1 MHHTHVTPRGDAM
14 QVAIGKR
21 LRRARARPPLAILL
35 LFVSLS
41 VIPISGCGGSSG
53 PSGTYGATITNAR
66 EGEGFLVNG
75 LWTVTFGKG
84 GSYTIIKGSP
94 QSSHLKLATG
104 PGSYYRGTTLA
115 ITPIPATAC
124 GPPPG
129 TGSYHL
135 QLSGDKLTFVKITDP
150 CKTRSEILTRTFTK
164 GSRSAFERQES
175 EAFLKLL
182 KERQEQRQ
190 KERREHRPPATHT
203 G

>member
-1 MHHTHVTPRGDAM
+1 MQNRLVTTEGNAIR
-14 QVAIGKR
+14 VALAGR
-21 LRRARARPPLAILL
+21 LRRARALPSLAALL
-35 LFVSLS
+35 LLVALS
-41 VIPISGCGGSSG
+41 VISISGCGGSSG

-104 PGSYYRGTTLA
+104 PGSYYRGTTFA

-129 TGSYHL
+129 TGTYHM

-164 GSRSAFERQES
+164 GSRSAFERRES

-190 KERREHRPPATHT
+190 KERRERRPPATHT